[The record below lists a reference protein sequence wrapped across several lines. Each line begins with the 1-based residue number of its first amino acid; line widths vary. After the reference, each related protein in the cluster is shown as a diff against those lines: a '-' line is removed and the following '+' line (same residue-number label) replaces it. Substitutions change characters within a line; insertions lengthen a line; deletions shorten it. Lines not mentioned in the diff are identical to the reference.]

1 LETNSNFNG
10 AAPQKIKIEHPSDN
24 IKQYLN
30 IIRSNL
36 FPIILIFISA
46 VIATVLYIT
55 AARDIFKSTTTL
67 KISKPQGS
75 ILTGSVFPEFQ
86 DFQNDRFV
94 SNEIEVLKSYRI
106 RELVA
111 KSVLDSVKNHNKDE
125 DLFLTIIRKDD
136 GSQNQYVTVTSL
148 AKSLSSIVNIN
159 QKRGLDIVEISA
171 ESPSRYEAK
180 LIADVYAE
188 TYVEFSI
195 SFSRRELIIRRKF
208 LEDEKEKKQRDLANS
223 EAALQDYM
231 QRGGL
236 LFLDNQAQ
244 KLVDLISDFE
254 SQKNFAEVELQS
266 SKKAYEEVK
275 KEIERVDKSVLD
287 YVEGQIS
294 EPYLKELQTKSA
306 EIEIQRDIELSLQSD
321 ERLKSRIKSEY
332 DKKLESIK
340 SKLELETEKYRT
352 GILASTPAE
361 KLGLSQKYF
370 EVNLALTQNNA
381 KVNAIR
387 KLLSKYD
394 AEFSKLP
401 EQSIELAR
409 LQRDKLG
416 NEKLYLTLEE
426 KYQEAVLNERVQLG
440 NVTIVDE
447 ANIPTSPSKPIRQL
461 ILIAGIVLG
470 LALGVGFAFLRN
482 YLDRSIKSPEELEN
496 KGVPVLAWV
505 PSIEELRE
513 LGSSQLEFI
522 VANKPNATASES
534 FKAMRTRVQYSKLE
548 EEPLKTIL
556 VTSSIPSEGKT
567 TVALNLAGSFAQ
579 AEKRVLLLDCD
590 LRKPR
595 IHAIFETQRF
605 PGLSDHLFGNV
616 SYEDI
621 LRSSRLE
628 NLKYITS
635 GTIPPNPSEM
645 LGSKQL
651 KDFVIK
657 VRELFDYVIIDS
669 PPYISVTDS
678 EILARISDGTI
689 IVVQANKTPM
699 DVFLKTFDRV
709 VNLENHKSLGAVLN
723 NFNFRS
729 MYGYYYNYYYYYSKP
744 ESKKKKEFRE
754 KGKISP
760 Q

>member
-1 LETNSNFNG
+1 LETSTNGNG
-10 AAPQKIKIEHPSDN
+10 ASPQKIKIEHPSDN
-24 IKQYLN
+24 IKQYIS
-30 IIRSNL
+30 IIRANI

-46 VIATVLYIT
+46 VIATVLYVT

-75 ILTGSVFPEFQ
+75 ILTGSVLPEFQ

-94 SNEIEVLKSYRI
+94 SNEIEVLKSFRI
-106 RELVA
+106 REMVA
-111 KSVLDSVKNHNKDE
+111 KSIIDSIKNHNNDE
-125 DLFLTIIRKDD
+125 DLFITIIRKED
-136 GSQNQYVTVTSL
+136 GTLHQYIPVTSL
-148 AKSLSSIVNIN
+148 AKSLAGIVTIN

-171 ESPSRYEAK
+171 ESPSRYEAQ
-180 LIADVYAE
+180 LIANVYAA
-188 TYVEFSI
+188 TYVDFSI

-208 LEDEKEKKQRDLANS
+208 LDEEKEKKQRDLANS

-244 KLVDLISDFE
+244 KLVDLLSDFE
-254 SQKNFAEVELQS
+254 SQKNFAEVEVQS
-266 SKKAYEEVK
+266 SKKAYDEIK

-321 ERLKSRIKSEY
+321 ERLKGRIKNEY
-332 DKKLESIK
+332 DKKLESLK
-340 SKLELETEKYRT
+340 SKLEQETGKYRT
-352 GILASTPAE
+352 GIMASTPAE

-370 EVNLALTQNNA
+370 DVNLTLSQNKA
-381 KVNAIR
+381 RVSAIK

-394 AEFSKLP
+394 AEFAKLP

-426 KYQEAVLNERVQLG
+426 KFQEAILNERVQLG

-447 ANIPTSPSKPIRQL
+447 AMLPTSPAKPNRQL

-496 KGVPVLAWV
+496 KGVPILAWV

-513 LGSSQLEFI
+513 IGSSQLEFI

-548 EEPLKTIL
+548 EDPLKTIL

-579 AEKRVLLLDCD
+579 ADKKVLLLDCD

-595 IHAIFETQRF
+595 VHAIFETQRF

-621 LRSSRLE
+621 VRQSRLE

-651 KDFVIK
+651 KEFILK
-657 VRELFDYVIIDS
+657 VREKYDYVIIDS

-678 EILARISDGTI
+678 EILARIADGTI

-709 VNLENHKSLGAVLN
+709 INLGNHKSLGAVLN

-744 ESKKKKEFRE
+744 EGKKKKEFRE

>member
-1 LETNSNFNG
+1 METNSKLNG
-10 AAPQKIKIEHPSDN
+10 AAPQKIIIEHPSDN
-24 IKQYLN
+24 IKQYIN
-30 IIRSNL
+30 IIRANIL
-36 FPIILIFISA
+36 PIILIFISA
-46 VIATVLYIT
+46 LIATLLYIT

-75 ILTGSVFPEFQ
+75 ILTGSVLPEFQ

-111 KSVLDSVKNHNKDE
+111 KAVIDSVKNHNNNE
-125 DLFLTIIRKDD
+125 DLFLTIVRKDD
-136 GSQNQYVTVTSL
+136 GTKGDYVSVQKLTKLLSGIVT
-148 AKSLSSIVNIN
+148 IN
-159 QKRGLDIVEISA
+159 QKRGLDIVEISV

-188 TYVEFSI
+188 TYVDFSI

-231 QRGGL
+231 ERGGL

-266 SKKAYEEVK
+266 SKKAYDEVK
-275 KEIERVDKSVLD
+275 KEIERVDKSVID
-287 YVEGQIS
+287 YVESQIS
-294 EPYLKELQTKSA
+294 GPYLKELQTKSA
-306 EIEIQRDIELSLQSD
+306 EIEIQRDIDLSLQSD
-321 ERLKSRIKSEY
+321 ERLKNRIKAEY

-340 SKLELETEKYRT
+340 SKLELETEKFRT
-352 GILASTPAE
+352 GVLASTPAE
-361 KLGLSQKYF
+361 KLSLSQKYF
-370 EVNLALTQNNA
+370 EVNLALTQNKA

-401 EQSIELAR
+401 QQSIELAR

-447 ANIPTSPSKPIRQL
+447 ANIPTSPAKPNRQL

-548 EEPLKTIL
+548 EDPLKTIL

-621 LRSSRLE
+621 VRSSRLE

-651 KDFVIK
+651 KEFILK
-657 VRELFDYVIIDS
+657 VRDLYDYVIIDS

-678 EILARISDGTI
+678 EILARIADGTI
-689 IVVQANKTPM
+689 LVVQANKTPM
-699 DVFLKTFDRV
+699 DVFLKTYDRV
-709 VNLENHKSLGAVLN
+709 INLENHKSLGAVLN

-754 KGKISP
+754 KGKITP

>member
-1 LETNSNFNG
+1 METNSNFNG

-678 EILARISDGTI
+678 ENLARISDGTI

>member
-1 LETNSNFNG
+1 METNSNFNG

-75 ILTGSVFPEFQ
+75 ILTGSVLPEFQ

-447 ANIPTSPSKPIRQL
+447 ANIPTSPSKPNRQL